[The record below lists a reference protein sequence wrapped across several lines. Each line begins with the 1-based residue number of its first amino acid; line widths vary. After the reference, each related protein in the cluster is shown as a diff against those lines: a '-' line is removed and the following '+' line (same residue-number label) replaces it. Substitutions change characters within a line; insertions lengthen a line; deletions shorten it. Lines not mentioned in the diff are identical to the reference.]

1 MDDEPQPQLGTTLE
15 FMRMLWALAH
25 ALQSRSKRMEA
36 ELGVTGP
43 QRLVLRILGRA
54 PNVTAGALARAM
66 CVHPSTLTG
75 VLRRLE
81 SRGLLERKR
90 DRRDGRRALLV
101 LTAQGKKLDAL
112 QSGSVEAAVRRTMTR
127 LDEAELDSARKVLT
141 MLTDELG
148 RTDR

>member
-1 MDDEPQPQLGTTLE
+1 
-15 FMRMLWALAH
+15 MRMLWALAH

>member
-1 MDDEPQPQLGTTLE
+1 
-15 FMRMLWALAH
+15 
-25 ALQSRSKRMEA
+25 
-36 ELGVTGP
+36 VTGP

>member
-1 MDDEPQPQLGTTLE
+1 MVEENQPVLGSTLE

-25 ALQSRSKRMEA
+25 GMQSRSKRMES

-43 QRLVLRILGRA
+43 QRLVLRILGRS

-81 SRGLLERKR
+81 TRGLLERKR

-101 LTAQGKKLDAL
+101 LTAAGKKLDAL
-112 QSGSVEAAVRRTMTR
+112 QSGSVEAAVRRTMSR
-127 LDEAELDSARKVLT
+127 LDEKELDVSRTVLQ
-141 MLTDELG
+141 MLTEELA